1 MLNNQIIIMK
11 KLYFLFTFLL
21 VSVSY
26 SQELMVN
33 GDFEAW
39 DDSTTPTGYWKAES
53 TTQESVDV
61 HGGSFSAKQVAGSTQ
76 DIAQDISG
84 VTPGENYTITLWYKV
99 ESGDGTD
106 ARIWSY
112 WLNGAS
118 TVTDANTDADLR
130 GPNNSYFDNNGNV
143 WSQYSVTVTAPAGVD
158 GFRFE
163 VRAYSGSTVYWDDFS
178 FFQEAPSLDPTL
190 TVVGAPSSGSTVELG
205 PEDLTGDFEFAT
217 TNFTV
222 AVPSNGDGYISWSMY
237 NETDMI
243 VHDSGDVFD
252 TSMTYPISLDPNKT
266 YNFTAE
272 LLDNSGASLNPAV
285 VYTLTIITFGYNTV
299 SNLAAVRAGVDG
311 EYYEVTG
318 EVLVSFIT
326 GNSRNQI
333 FIQDASAGILIDDPD
348 GIIST
353 SYNNNDGI
361 TGYKGQLG
369 AYAGVLQF
377 VPTVDPGVASST
389 GNTITPQVIT
399 VNDLLTSIDTYESE
413 LVQINDVTFADGD
426 GITTFASSSNYDISD
441 QSGGPLA
448 FRTNY
453 PNDNMAGELIPNTA
467 TNIVVL
473 AGEFFGTPQ
482 VYPRQPDEVLSLSN
496 FNSRVEFNL
505 FPNPTSTGIVNI
517 VSTNSTSMQVKVFDI
532 LGKQVKNET
541 INSTLNVSGLKSG
554 IYILNITQEGY
565 TVTKKLVID

>member
-1 MLNNQIIIMK
+1 MLNNQFIIMK

-39 DDSTTPTGYWKAES
+39 DDGTTPTGYWKAES
-53 TTQESVDV
+53 TTQESIDV
-61 HGGSFSAKQVAGSTQ
+61 HGGSFSAKQVAGTTQ

-84 VTPGENYTITLWYKV
+84 VTPGQDYTITLWYKV

-112 WLNGAS
+112 WLNGTS
-118 TVTDANTDADLR
+118 TVSDANTDADLR

-190 TVVGAPSSGSTVELG
+190 SVVGGPADLGTVNLG
-205 PEDLTGDFEFAT
+205 PEDLSGELEFNV

-222 AVPSNGDGYISWSMY
+222 GEPGTGTEGDGYIFWQAI
-237 NETDMI
+237 NNTDGFL
-243 VHDSGDVFD
+243 HDAGVVFD
-252 TSMTYPISLDPNKT
+252 INVPDPFVPLEPFKEYT
-266 YNFTAE
+266 FYSE
-272 LLDNSGASLNPAV
+272 LRDNLDNPITNDEAN
-285 VYTLTIITFGYNTV
+285 YEITIFTSGYNTV

-318 EVLVSFIT
+318 EVLISFIT
-326 GNSRNQI
+326 GNTRNQI

-369 AYAGVLQF
+369 AYADVLQF

-389 GNTITPQVIT
+389 GNTITPQIVT
-399 VNDLLTSIDTYESE
+399 VNDLLTSIDMYESE

-426 GITTFASSSNYDISD
+426 GVATFASSTNYDISD

-453 PNDNMAGELIPNTA
+453 PNDNMAGELIPDTLVS
-467 TNIVVL
+467 IVVL
-473 AGEFFGTPQ
+473 AG
-482 VYPRQPDEVLSLSN
+482 
-496 FNSRVEFNL
+496 
-505 FPNPTSTGIVNI
+505 
-517 VSTNSTSMQVKVFDI
+517 
-532 LGKQVKNET
+532 
-541 INSTLNVSGLKSG
+541 
-554 IYILNITQEGY
+554 
-565 TVTKKLVID
+565 